1 MSALDQLISCQDALI
16 AALDARDPGQIEM
29 ATADLASAVQMVKAQ
44 DVWRSGDTE
53 NDQIGHALRQSDAA
67 RMRVNYMADWTRQR
81 IDQLDKLRRGDAV
94 TIYTM
99 PCK

>member
-1 MSALDQLISCQDALI
+1 
-16 AALDARDPGQIEM
+16 
-29 ATADLASAVQMVKAQ
+29 
-44 DVWRSGDTE
+44 
-53 NDQIGHALRQSDAA
+53 
-67 RMRVNYMADWTRQR
+67 MADWTRQR